1 MLELGPAWENEI
13 CVCEKLDLMRD
24 NASFFDAGSLE
35 LSLISTLFLD
45 IKKSNLYYKLL
56 SIYRRSAY

>member
-1 MLELGPAWENEI
+1 MVLELGPACENEI

-35 LSLISTLFLD
+35 LSLIAHSFLT
-45 IKKSNLYYKLL
+45 
-56 SIYRRSAY
+56 